1 MKTKL
6 TALFAGLALAGSLL
20 FVSAGI
26 ATAAGPAGGL
36 PGAGPAGKDICAT
49 QAAALKAGATVDTLR
64 AFGDCE
70 INRRFTTLTALSSK
84 VTGSKVL
91 TSSDAAA
98 LQAEIS
104 STTSGLTSLKATI
117 DAETNAA
124 ALKADIV
131 KIAADYRVYLL
142 VVRQVNLVNGADGV
156 AAAQAK
162 FATVNTTLTARIAAA
177 TAAGKDTTAAQADL
191 NAMNASVT
199 AAAALAGP
207 LPAAL
212 LALTPAQY
220 NAGTAGPV
228 MDNAKTALGQARD
241 DLKSAVASAKAC
253 RAALK

>member
-1 MKTKL
+1 
-6 TALFAGLALAGSLL
+6 
-20 FVSAGI
+20 
-26 ATAAGPAGGL
+26 
-36 PGAGPAGKDICAT
+36 
-49 QAAALKAGATVDTLR
+49 
-64 AFGDCE
+64 
-70 INRRFTTLTALSSK
+70 

-104 STTSGLTSLKATI
+104 STTSGLTSLKAAI
-117 DAETNAA
+117 DSETNVA

-131 KIAADYRVYLL
+131 KIATDYRVYLL

-177 TAAGKDTTAAQADL
+177 KAAGKDTKAAQADL
-191 NAMNASVT
+191 DAMNASVT
-199 AAAALAGP
+199 AAAGLAAP
-207 LPAAL
+207 LPATL

-241 DLKSAVASAKAC
+241 DLKSALASAKAC
-253 RAALK
+253 REALK